1 MKDEKSEDIPIK
13 LQNTLTDKNDV
24 FTPRKESVVTMYN
37 CGPTVY
43 NYAHIGNLRSYIF
56 ADTLKRMFAYNGYEI
71 KQVINIS

>member
-1 MKDEKSEDIPIK
+1 MKDEKSKDIPIK
-13 LQNTLTDKNDV
+13 LQNTLTDKKDV